1 MHRTDK
7 YSQHSSIIRPVWLNG
22 WVFVYKLSG
31 CGVESSCSHLNFKFR
46 ACFEQGVSWHS
57 GKAIIK
63 CGFTVKRVRDMTR
76 TCSQMHRTD
85 KYSQHSSTIWPLW
98 LNGWVFVFE
107 LSGCGVKSSCSHLN
121 FKFRACFEQGVSWH
135 SDYYRVW
142 INSETRTWHNKNIQW
157 NKKCRNLSLVLYC
170 LLKTMKL
177 LNIWVI
183 CHFHYLKSFWMMIH
197 SKSISTQW
205 FLLIQNICCNKK
217 GLWFQLVAFKIY
229 AIIKTV

>member
-46 ACFEQGVSWHS
+46 TCFEQGVSWHS

-135 SDYYRVW
+135 SGKATIKCGFTLKRVRDV
-142 INSETRTWHNKNIQW
+142 TRTYSQMHRTDKYSQHSSIIWPVWLNGW
-157 NKKCRNLSLVLYC
+157 VFFYELSDWGFESSRC
-170 LLKTMKL
+170 D
-177 LNIWVI
+177 I
-183 CHFHYLKSFWMMIH
+183 FGSG
-197 SKSISTQW
+197 
-205 FLLIQNICCNKK
+205 K
-217 GLWFQLVAFKIY
+217 G
-229 AIIKTV
+229 